1 MPLPPRT
8 SRVMINKIPYP
19 VLLVCALTM
28 AYINSLRG
36 AFQFDDYN
44 VIVNNPLVHSWSAW
58 LTDLPH
64 GIRPLLKLT
73 YTLNWTMG
81 WGAFGFHLFNLA
93 VHAGNTLLVYAIA
106 CRILREQT
114 ATLSTSGTQMAA
126 FLTALLFAVH
136 PVQTEAVTYICGR
149 STSLMAFFYLAGFY
163 SYQCG
168 VVENMRALI
177 YLAAP
182 LLFVMA
188 ILTKEVAVTLPA
200 ALLLWEACRRDRSQ
214 EDKGKPTALLRRQS
228 IYWLLLGV
236 LLAAMLYHP
245 RYGGL
250 LQFSAEIRSLRQNIL
265 SQISGICYLFSRF
278 IWLPG
283 LNIDPDLP
291 VIAKWTPLLSLQA
304 ATLIFTLVLGMV
316 AVKKKP
322 CLGFGILWFFLHLLP
337 TNSFIP
343 RLDIANERQ
352 LYLSGFGL
360 YLLAG
365 QGATLLYERMPQG
378 KSFVRWGLALVF
390 LVLITATIQRNHIY
404 RNEIALWQDTV
415 RKSPHKARVHNN
427 LGYAYFLAGLY
438 GEAREAYTV
447 ALHIKPDW
455 ALARN
460 NLTTVETALKR
471 RTL

>member
-1 MPLPPRT
+1 MT
-8 SRVMINKIPYP
+8 NKIAHP
-19 VLLVCALTM
+19 LLLISALTM
-28 AYINSLRG
+28 AHINSLPG

-44 VIVNNPLVHSWSAW
+44 VIVNSSLVHSWSAW
-58 LTDLPH
+58 LADLPH
-64 GIRPLLKLT
+64 GIRPFLKLT

-106 CRILREQT
+106 GRILREQT
-114 ATLSTSGTQMAA
+114 AALSRPGTPMAA

-163 SYQCG
+163 AYQCG
-168 VVENMRALI
+168 VEENRRVLI
-177 YLAAP
+177 YLAGP
-182 LLFVMA
+182 VLFVMA

-200 ALLLWEACRRDRSQ
+200 ALLLWEACRQQDRGQ
-214 EDKGKPTALLRRQS
+214 YKGKPAALLRRQG

-250 LQFSAEIRSLRQNIL
+250 LQFSAETRPLRQNIL
-265 SQISGICYLFSRF
+265 SQINGICYLVSRF
-278 IWLPG
+278 LWLPG

-291 VIAKWTPLLSLQA
+291 VISRWTPLLSLQT

-322 CLGFGILWFFLHLLP
+322 WLGFGILWFFLHLLP
-337 TNSFIP
+337 TNSIIP

-352 LYLSGFGL
+352 LYLSGVGL

-365 QGATLLYERMPQG
+365 QGANLLYERMPQG

-390 LVLITATIQRNHIY
+390 FVLIAATIQRNHAY

-415 RKSPHKARVHNN
+415 QKSPHKARVYNN
-427 LGYAYFLAGLY
+427 LGYAFFLAGRY

-447 ALHIKPDW
+447 ALRIRPDW
-455 ALARN
+455 ALPRK
-460 NLTTVETALKR
+460 NLTTVETAMKR
-471 RTL
+471 R

>member
-1 MPLPPRT
+1 MT
-8 SRVMINKIPYP
+8 NKIAHP
-19 VLLVCALTM
+19 LLLISALTM
-28 AYINSLRG
+28 AHINSLHG

-44 VIVNNPLVHSWSAW
+44 VIVNNSLVHSWSAW
-58 LTDLPH
+58 LADLPH
-64 GIRPLLKLT
+64 GIRPFLKLT

-106 CRILREQT
+106 GRILREQT
-114 ATLSTSGTQMAA
+114 AALSRPGTPMAA

-163 SYQCG
+163 AYQCG
-168 VVENMRALI
+168 VEENRRVLI
-177 YLAAP
+177 YLAGP
-182 LLFVMA
+182 VLFVMA

-200 ALLLWEACRRDRSQ
+200 ALLLWEACRQQDRGQ
-214 EDKGKPTALLRRQS
+214 YKGKPAALLRRQG

-250 LQFSAEIRSLRQNIL
+250 LQFSAETRPLRQNIL
-265 SQISGICYLFSRF
+265 SQINGICYLVSRLL
-278 IWLPG
+278 WLPG

-291 VIAKWTPLLSLQA
+291 VISRWTPLLSLQA

-322 CLGFGILWFFLHLLP
+322 WLGFGILWFFLHLLP
-337 TNSFIP
+337 TNSIIP

-352 LYLSGFGL
+352 LYLSGVGL

-365 QGATLLYERMPQG
+365 QGANLLYESMPQG

-390 LVLITATIQRNHIY
+390 FVLIAATIQRNHAY

-415 RKSPHKARVHNN
+415 QKSPHKARVYNN
-427 LGYAYFLAGLY
+427 LGYAFFLAGRY
-438 GEAREAYTV
+438 GEAREACTV
-447 ALHIKPDW
+447 ALRIRPDW
-455 ALARN
+455 ALPRN

-471 RTL
+471 R

>member
-1 MPLPPRT
+1 
-8 SRVMINKIPYP
+8 MINKIPYP
-19 VLLVCALTM
+19 LLLVCALTT
-28 AYINSLRG
+28 AYINSLQG

-58 LTDLPH
+58 LADLPH

-81 WGAFGFHLFNLA
+81 WGVFGFHLFNLA

-106 CRILREQT
+106 GRILREQT
-114 ATLSTSGTQMAA
+114 ATLSRPGTQMAA

-149 STSLMAFFYLAGFY
+149 STSLMALFYLAGFY
-163 SYQCG
+163 AYQCG
-168 VVENMRALI
+168 VEENRRALI
-177 YLAAP
+177 YLAGP
-182 LLFVMA
+182 VFFVMA

-200 ALLLWEACRRDRSQ
+200 ALLLWEACRRDRDR
-214 EDKGKPTALLRRQS
+214 DKGKRAALLRRQG
-228 IYWLLLGV
+228 IYWFILGI
-236 LLAAMLYHP
+236 LLAAMLFHP

-250 LQFSAEIRSLRQNIL
+250 LQFSAETRSLRQNIL
-265 SQISGICYLFSRF
+265 SQIKGIHYLFSRF
-278 IWLPG
+278 LWLPG

-291 VIAKWTPLLSLQA
+291 VISRWTPLLSLQA
-304 ATLIFTLVLGMV
+304 VTLSFTLVLGMV
-316 AVKKKP
+316 TVKKKP
-322 CLGFGILWFFLHLLP
+322 WLGFGILWLFLHLLP

-365 QGATLLYERMPQG
+365 QGATRLWERMPRRR
-378 KSFVRWGLALVF
+378 SLVCWGLALVF
-390 LVLITATIQRNHIY
+390 FVLITATIQRNNTY

-415 RKSPHKARVHNN
+415 RKSPYKARVYNN
-427 LGYAYFLAGLY
+427 LGYAFFLAGRY
-438 GEAREAYTV
+438 GEARQAYTV
-447 ALHIKPDW
+447 ALRIKPDW
-455 ALARN
+455 TLARN
-460 NLTTVETALKR
+460 NLTAAEAALKR
-471 RTL
+471 R

>member
-1 MPLPPRT
+1 
-8 SRVMINKIPYP
+8 MINKIPYP
-19 VLLVCALTM
+19 LLLVSALTM
-28 AYINSLRG
+28 AYSNSLHG

-44 VIVNNPLVHSWSAW
+44 VIVNNYLVQSWSAW
-58 LTDLPH
+58 LADLPH

-81 WGAFGFHLFNLA
+81 WGTFGFHLFNLA

-106 CRILREQT
+106 GRILREQT
-114 ATLSTSGTQMAA
+114 AALPAPGTPMAA
-126 FLTALLFAVH
+126 FLAALLFAVH

-163 SYQCG
+163 AYQCG
-168 VVENMRALI
+168 VEENRRALI
-177 YLAAP
+177 YLAGP
-182 LLFVMA
+182 VLFVMA

-214 EDKGKPTALLRRQS
+214 DKGKLAALLRRQG
-228 IYWLLLGV
+228 IYWLLLGL
-236 LLAAMLYHP
+236 LLAAMLFHP

-250 LQFSAEIRSLRQNIL
+250 LQFSHETRSLRQNIL
-265 SQISGICYLFSRF
+265 SQISGICYLISRF

-291 VIAKWTPLLSLQA
+291 VISCWTPLLSLQA
-304 ATLIFTLVLGMV
+304 ATLISTLVLGMV
-316 AVKKKP
+316 AVKKKTWI
-322 CLGFGILWFFLHLLP
+322 GFGILWFFLHLLP
-337 TNSFIP
+337 TNSILP

-352 LYLSGFGL
+352 LYLSGVGL
-360 YLLAG
+360 YLLVG
-365 QGATLLYERMPQG
+365 QGATLLWESVPLR
-378 KSFVRWGLALVF
+378 KSFDRWGLALVF
-390 LVLITATIQRNHIY
+390 LVLIAATIQRNHTY

-427 LGYAYFLAGLY
+427 LGYAYFLAGRY

-447 ALHIKPDW
+447 ALHIKLDW

-460 NLTTVETALKR
+460 NLTAVETTLKR
-471 RTL
+471 R